1 MEREPDSDV
10 APGVHDVRGRRVLI
24 CHSIVHDLIGSTIVT
39 LDLATALRELGAEV
53 LVYATFVGDPAAALF
68 AERGIEVADDA
79 AMAGRRF
86 SDFDLVWV
94 HSQAL
99 PEAMV
104 EQFAEPQDLPPFVF
118 LHMSA
123 IHYAPDEHPYVHE
136 LEERLSSLSLFIAP
150 RTREKLLPF
159 FETPPPTGIYPNP
172 TPREYSLPADVAP
185 DVPGRVLVVSNHAD
199 PALMAAKDLLR
210 ERGVYVTHV
219 GRTGDLTALVTPE
232 LLAPYDVVLSIG
244 KTVQYCLVAGRP
256 VFIHD
261 HLGGYGY
268 LDDASYEKARHH
280 NFSGRH
286 GPHRTAEQ
294 IATEVLDGYA
304 AAVDWH
310 AEHRE
315 RFAEE
320 FAIEH
325 VLPRVLREIRPRE
338 VEPFPEPYRHALR
351 SAQAFG
357 ARFFHY
363 WGHNA
368 NEVRNREA
376 LTAEVARGAAERE
389 ALAGDLAAAHA
400 DADRLRDELA
410 ALRASPTFRLAA
422 TLAAPARPLR
432 RRIQHRRRRDA

>member
-1 MEREPDSDV
+1 MEPEPDSHV
-10 APGVHDVRGRRVLI
+10 VPGVHDVRGQKVLI

-39 LDLATALRELGAEV
+39 LDLATALRDRGAEV

-68 AERGIEVADDA
+68 AERGIEVADDT

-86 SDFDLVWV
+86 SEFDLVWV

-104 EQFAEPQDLPPFVF
+104 EQFADPHDLPPFVF

-136 LEERLSSLSLFIAP
+136 LEERLSALSLFVST
-150 RTREKLLPF
+150 RTREDLLPYF
-159 FETPPPTGIYPNP
+159 VEPPPTAIYPNP
-172 TPREYSLPADVAP
+172 TPREYCAPAELAPGLPR
-185 DVPGRVLVVSNHAD
+185 RVLVVSNHAD
-199 PALMAAKDLLR
+199 PALMAAKELLR
-210 ERGVYVTHV
+210 ERGVDVTHV

-232 LLAPYDVVLSIG
+232 LLAPHDVVLSIG
-244 KTVQYCLVAGRP
+244 KTVQYCLVSGRP
-256 VFIHD
+256 VFVHD
-261 HLGGYGY
+261 HFGGYGY
-268 LDDASYEKARHH
+268 LDDACLDRARHD
-280 NFSGRH
+280 NFSGRL
-286 GPHRTAEQ
+286 GEPRSAEQ
-294 IATEVLDGYA
+294 IAAEVIDGYA

-310 AEHRE
+310 TRHRE
-315 RFAEE
+315 RFVDEY
-320 FAIEH
+320 AIEH

-351 SAQAFG
+351 STQAFG

-389 ALAGDLAAAHA
+389 ALASELAAVRA
-400 DADRLRDELA
+400 DAAALREELA
-410 ALRASPTFRLAA
+410 ALRASPTFRLGSA
-422 TLAAPARPLR
+422 LVAPARPLR
-432 RRIQHRRRRDA
+432 RRIQRRRQRNA